1 MRTFSVSAVRP
12 AEFSDVC
19 RPLCG
24 PGLGFSPF
32 LNAASTL
39 RVVSEVRSSCVPV
52 QSCQGPSTST
62 KTDRG
67 THIEVVANNH
77 HWRITARALTLDLDD
92 SELAVLG
99 RLARLDTAELGTDGV
114 ENVVRA
120 AEHAGRGCA
129 YLDEVLTDRFPTD
142 CMRLVAGEHECDAG

>member
-39 RVVSEVRSSCVPV
+39 RVVSEVRSSYIPV
-52 QSCQGPSTST
+52 RSCQGPSTST

-67 THIEVVANNH
+67 TYIEVVANNH

-92 SELAVLG
+92 SELAILG
-99 RLARLDTAELGTDGV
+99 GLSRLNAAQLRTDGV
-114 ENVVRA
+114 EDLVCAVERA
-120 AEHAGRGCA
+120 RSCGAN
-129 YLDEVLTDRFPTD
+129 LDEMFADGFPT
-142 CMRLVAGEHECDAG
+142 